1 VNLSADSL
9 LKIGHD
15 LSNKVVKQLKLSKN
29 DFNKKCATKQ
39 VLFIEKIRTIQM
51 IFDIKNSL

>member
-1 VNLSADSL
+1 MNLSADSL

-39 VLFIEKIRTIQM
+39 VLFIEKKSER
-51 IFDIKNSL
+51 FK